1 MRVAES
7 EDRPSMEPANEP
19 IAHYR
24 DAEYLLRV
32 RDYKMRVSNLYPEI
46 PYALLQNCSISPV
59 DTLVVGY
66 FLEYLDRD
74 VTVYEIGSF
83 VGASSY
89 LFATHPKVSKLVCID
104 PNPRIADEAVANSEW
119 AEKLDL
125 ASLQDLRVFDV
136 ARGALASLDEQ
147 TLNKVEFR
155 EGVVGT
161 KSLGTRT
168 ERKWKSDK
176 VEIPPLVD
184 SGDSLLAYVDGL
196 HTKEGVR
203 EDLRA
208 IYEQNPN
215 AITLLDDC
223 RHAWGA
229 LVQSGVIDFIE
240 QHESG
245 DEFTFR
251 LFADLGPGVATSSL
265 GLLYRSDRAR
275 EVNAALRGVASK
287 FVQRL
292 DPVQLLI
299 RENDLILEV
308 NRRINLASDEKEAR
322 KRLEERNDQLRNNM
336 KVLHEMLQRRIG
348 TLQRSS
354 QQADQLQERNDQLRE
369 TARQLRETARQLRER
384 NDQLRERQHQLR
396 EQHDQL
402 RRNMGGLQETL
413 RRSSQQA
420 DQLQEQNDHLQ
431 RDNEVLLKTLQRRS
445 HRAAEALAT
454 SIYRIPGVRNLI
466 RSG

>member
-1 MRVAES
+1 
-7 EDRPSMEPANEP
+7 MELAKEP
-19 IAHYR
+19 IPNYR

-46 PYALLQNCSISPV
+46 PHSLLQNCSISPI
-59 DTLVVGY
+59 DTLVIGY
-66 FLEYLDRD
+66 FLEYLDRE

-104 PNPRIADEAVANSEW
+104 PNPSIADEAVANSEW
-119 AEKLDL
+119 TEERDL

-136 ARGALASLDEQ
+136 ARGAFASLDEQ

-155 EGVVGT
+155 EGVVGSE
-161 KSLGTRT
+161 SLGTRT
-168 ERKWKSDK
+168 ERKWQSGK
-176 VEIPPLVD
+176 VEIPQFED

-203 EDLRA
+203 EDLEA

-223 RHAWGA
+223 RDAWGA
-229 LVQSGVIDFIE
+229 FVQSGVVDFIE

-245 DEFTFR
+245 DEYTFR
-251 LFADLGPGVATSSL
+251 LFADLGTGVATSSL
-265 GLLYRSDRAR
+265 GLLYRRDRAR

-287 FVQRL
+287 FSQRL

-299 RENDLILEV
+299 RENELILEV

-322 KRLEERNDQLRNNM
+322 KRLREKHDRLQSNMKDLYEKLQRRDEKLRRHSQQADQLRERHDQLQEKHVQLRERRNQLLLDM
-336 KVLHEMLQRRIG
+336 KALRQERQLYKQ
-348 TLQRSS
+348 QAQQAS
-354 QQADQLQERNDQLRE
+354 QEADQLQERNDQL
-369 TARQLRETARQLRER
+369 
-384 NDQLRERQHQLR
+384 
-396 EQHDQL
+396 QHDK
-402 RRNMGGLQETL
+402 
-413 RRSSQQA
+413 
-420 DQLQEQNDHLQ
+420 D
-431 RDNEVLLKTLQRRS
+431 VLLKTLQRRS
-445 HRAAEALAT
+445 HRAAEALVT
-454 SIYRIPGVRNLI
+454 SIQRIPGLRNVM

>member
-7 EDRPSMEPANEP
+7 EDRPSMEPAKEP
-19 IAHYR
+19 IPHYR

-46 PYALLQNCSISPV
+46 PHSLLQNRSIFPI
-59 DTLVVGY
+59 DTLVIGY
-66 FLEYLDRD
+66 FLEYLDRE

-104 PNPRIADEAVANSEW
+104 PNPSIADEAVANSEW
-119 AEKLDL
+119 TEERDL

-136 ARGALASLDEQ
+136 ARGAFASLDEQ
-147 TLNKVEFR
+147 ALSKVEFR
-155 EGVVGT
+155 EGVVGSE
-161 KSLGTRT
+161 SLGTRT
-168 ERKWKSDK
+168 ERKWQSGK
-176 VEIPPLVD
+176 VEIPQLVD

-203 EDLRA
+203 EDLEA

-223 RHAWGA
+223 RDAWGA
-229 LVQSGVIDFIE
+229 FVQSGVVDFIE

-245 DEFTFR
+245 DEYTFR

-265 GLLYRSDRAR
+265 GLLYRRDRAR

-287 FVQRL
+287 FSQRL

-299 RENDLILEV
+299 RENELILEV

-322 KRLEERNDQLRNNM
+322 KRLREKHDRLQSNMKDLYEKLQRRDEKLRRHSQQADQLRERHDQLQEKHDQFRERHDQLRERRNQLLHDM
-336 KVLHEMLQRRIG
+336 KALRQERQLYKQ
-348 TLQRSS
+348 QAQQAS
-354 QQADQLQERNDQLRE
+354 QQADQLQERNDQL
-369 TARQLRETARQLRER
+369 
-384 NDQLRERQHQLR
+384 
-396 EQHDQL
+396 QHDK
-402 RRNMGGLQETL
+402 
-413 RRSSQQA
+413 
-420 DQLQEQNDHLQ
+420 D
-431 RDNEVLLKTLQRRS
+431 VLLNTLQRRS
-445 HRAAEALAT
+445 HRAAEALVT
-454 SIYRIPGVRNLI
+454 SIHRIPGLRNVM

>member
-7 EDRPSMEPANEP
+7 EDRPSMELAREP
-19 IAHYR
+19 IPHYR

-46 PYALLQNCSISPV
+46 PHSLLQNRSISPI
-59 DTLVVGY
+59 DTLVIGY
-66 FLEYLDRD
+66 FLEYLDRE

-119 AEKLDL
+119 AEELDL
-125 ASLQDLRVFDV
+125 ASLQDLRGFDV
-136 ARGALASLDEQ
+136 AREAFASLDEQ

-155 EGVVGT
+155 EGVVGSE
-161 KSLGTRT
+161 SLGTRT
-168 ERKWKSDK
+168 ERKWQSGK
-176 VEIPPLVD
+176 VEIPQLVD

-203 EDLRA
+203 EDLEA

-223 RHAWGA
+223 RDAWGA
-229 LVQSGVIDFIE
+229 FVQSGVVDFIE

-245 DEFTFR
+245 DEYTFR
-251 LFADLGPGVATSSL
+251 LFADLGPGVATSNL

-275 EVNAALRGVASK
+275 EVHAALRGVASK

-308 NRRINLASDEKEAR
+308 NRAMKRVSDENEAR
-322 KRLEERNDQLRNNM
+322 KR
-336 KVLHEMLQRRIG
+336 
-348 TLQRSS
+348 
-354 QQADQLQERNDQLRE
+354 
-369 TARQLRETARQLRER
+369 LRER
-384 NDQLRERQHQLR
+384 NDQLRSNIKDQREILERRTAQV
-396 EQHDQL
+396 DQL
-402 RRNMGGLQETL
+402 RSNIKGLRETL
-413 RRSSQQA
+413 QRRAQQA
-420 DQLQEQNDHLQ
+420 DQLRERNNQLQ
-431 RDNEVLLKTLQRRS
+431 RDNEALLETLQRRT

-454 SIYRIPGVRNLI
+454 SIYRIPGVRNLN

>member
-1 MRVAES
+1 
-7 EDRPSMEPANEP
+7 MEPAKEAIP
-19 IAHYR
+19 YYR

-46 PYALLQNCSISPV
+46 PHSLLQNCSISPI
-59 DTLVVGY
+59 DTLVIGY
-66 FLEYLDRD
+66 FLEYLDRE

-119 AEKLDL
+119 TEERDL

-136 ARGALASLDEQ
+136 ARGAFASLDEQ

-155 EGVVGT
+155 EGVVGSE
-161 KSLGTRT
+161 SLGTRT
-168 ERKWKSDK
+168 ERKWQSGK
-176 VEIPPLVD
+176 VEIPQFED

-203 EDLRA
+203 EDLEA

-223 RHAWGA
+223 RDACGA
-229 LVQSGVIDFIE
+229 FVQSGVVDFIE

-245 DEFTFR
+245 DEYTFR
-251 LFADLGPGVATSSL
+251 LFADLGTGVATSSL
-265 GLLYRSDRAR
+265 GLLYRRDRAR

-287 FVQRL
+287 FSQRL

-299 RENDLILEV
+299 RENELILEV

-322 KRLEERNDQLRNNM
+322 KRLREKHDRLQSNMKDLYEKLQRRDEKLRRHSQQADQLREGHDQLQEKHDQLRERRNQLLHDM
-336 KVLHEMLQRRIG
+336 KALRQERQLYKQ
-348 TLQRSS
+348 QAQQAS
-354 QQADQLQERNDQLRE
+354 QQADQLQERNDQL
-369 TARQLRETARQLRER
+369 
-384 NDQLRERQHQLR
+384 
-396 EQHDQL
+396 QHD
-402 RRNMGGLQETL
+402 
-413 RRSSQQA
+413 
-420 DQLQEQNDHLQ
+420 ND
-431 RDNEVLLKTLQRRS
+431 VLLKTLQRRS
-445 HRAAEALAT
+445 HRAAEALVT
-454 SIYRIPGVRNLI
+454 SIRRIPGLRNVM
-466 RSG
+466 RSE

>member
-7 EDRPSMEPANEP
+7 EDRPTMEPAREP
-19 IAHYR
+19 IPNHR
-24 DAEYLLRV
+24 DAEYLWRI
-32 RDYKMRVSNLYPEI
+32 RDFKTRVSNLYPEI
-46 PYALLQNCSISPV
+46 PFALLQNCSIAPV

-66 FLEYLDRD
+66 FLEYLDRE

-119 AEKLDL
+119 AEELDL
-125 ASLQDLRVFDV
+125 ASLQDLRGFDV
-136 ARGALASLDEQ
+136 AREAFASLDEQ

-155 EGVVGT
+155 EGVVGSE
-161 KSLGTRT
+161 SLGTST
-168 ERKWKSDK
+168 ERKWKSGK
-176 VEIPPLVD
+176 VEIPRLVD

-196 HTKEGVR
+196 HTREGVR
-203 EDLRA
+203 EDLKA

-229 LVQSGVIDFIE
+229 FVQSGVVDFIE

-245 DEFTFR
+245 DEYTFR
-251 LFADLGPGVATSSL
+251 LFADLGPGVATSNL

-275 EVNAALRGVASK
+275 EVKGALRGVASK
-287 FVQRL
+287 FSQRL

-308 NRRINLASDEKEAR
+308 NRVMNRASDENEAR
-322 KRLEERNDQLRNNM
+322 KRLRERNDQLRRNIKDQREILERRTEQVDQLRSNI
-336 KVLHEMLQRRIG
+336 KGLREALQRR
-348 TLQRSS
+348 S
-354 QQADQLQERNDQLRE
+354 QQAD
-369 TARQLRETARQLRER
+369 QLRER
-384 NDQLRERQHQLR
+384 NDQLQRDKEDL
-396 EQHDQL
+396 L
-402 RRNMGGLQETL
+402 ETL
-413 RRSSQQA
+413 R
-420 DQLQEQNDHLQ
+420 
-431 RDNEVLLKTLQRRS
+431 RRS

-454 SIYRIPGVRNLI
+454 SIYRIPGVRNLK

>member
-7 EDRPSMEPANEP
+7 EDRPSMELAREP
-19 IAHYR
+19 IPHYR

-46 PYALLQNCSISPV
+46 PHSLLQNCSISPI
-59 DTLVVGY
+59 DTLVIGY
-66 FLEYLDRD
+66 FLEYLDRE

-104 PNPRIADEAVANSEW
+104 PNPSIADEAVANSEW
-119 AEKLDL
+119 TEERDL
-125 ASLQDLRVFDV
+125 SSLQDLRVFDV
-136 ARGALASLDEQ
+136 ARGAFASLDEQ
-147 TLNKVEFR
+147 ALNKVEFR
-155 EGVVGT
+155 EGVVGSE
-161 KSLGTRT
+161 SLGTRT
-168 ERKWKSDK
+168 ERKWQSGK
-176 VEIPPLVD
+176 VEIPQFED

-203 EDLRA
+203 EDLEA

-223 RHAWGA
+223 RNAWGA
-229 LVQSGVIDFIE
+229 FVQSGVVDFIE

-245 DEFTFR
+245 DEYTFR

-265 GLLYRSDRAR
+265 GLLYRRDRAR

-287 FVQRL
+287 FSQRL

-299 RENDLILEV
+299 RENELILEV

-322 KRLEERNDQLRNNM
+322 NSLREKHDQLRRNM
-336 KVLHEMLQRRIG
+336 KALYEKLQRRDEK
-348 TLQRSS
+348 LRRHS
-354 QQADQLQERNDQLRE
+354 QQADQLRERHDQLQEKHDQLRE
-369 TARQLRETARQLRER
+369 RRNQLLHDMKALRQERQLYKQQARQASQQADQLRER
-384 NDQLRERQHQLR
+384 NDQLQH
-396 EQHDQL
+396 
-402 RRNMGGLQETL
+402 
-413 RRSSQQA
+413 
-420 DQLQEQNDHLQ
+420 
-431 RDNEVLLKTLQRRS
+431 DNEVLLKTLQRRS
-445 HRAAEALAT
+445 HRVAEALVT
-454 SIYRIPGVRNLI
+454 SIHRIPGLRNVR